1 MTRIYTRRNPIA
13 QQREETTTAPEP
25 SRPSRADTVASNRR
39 RKRGDAV
46 LSGLKLHFDRSL
58 FDEKKYVYRVINDDG
73 RKIQLR
79 TEQDDYELVDDP
91 QKLLKPDGTDLGTKA
106 SIIVGRDENGHPMRG
121 YLARK
126 LKSYYDDD
134 QRDKAEE
141 NMKTMTAIARP
152 KGLEGRT
159 YDPTSRRLE
168 T

>member
-1 MTRIYTRRNPIA
+1 MPRTYTRRNPAA
-13 QQREETTTAPEP
+13 QQREDMVAIEP
-25 SRPSRADTVASNRR
+25 SRPSRAETVTSNRR

-79 TEQDDYELVDDP
+79 TEMDDYELVDDP

-106 SIIVGRDENGHPMRG
+106 SVIVGRDEHGTPMRG

-134 QRDKAEE
+134 QHAKAED
-141 NMKTMTAIARP
+141 NMQTMQAIARP
-152 KGLEGRT
+152 KGLDGRS
-159 YDPTSRRLE
+159 YDPISRRFE
-168 T
+168 TN